1 MKINIE
7 EAKEEFIKYT
17 ENFNTKDKNVKRK
30 QQHSIRVMK
39 IAEQIATNLKLSEE
53 QIQLATLIG
62 LLHDIGRFKQYTD
75 IGLGNNL
82 EGFDHGDYGTKL
94 LFKGGLIRKFIETNK
109 YDEIIKKSIKNHN
122 KFSIEAGLT
131 QEELLFAKLIRDA
144 DKIDIL
150 YESIDI
156 YYKNNEE
163 EVNKSV
169 LSEKIYNEF
178 TKKATIKKEKNVRL
192 KFIDDITC
200 VIAFIYDINYKTSFE
215 IIKEKDYI
223 NKIIDRYNFKDQS
236 TKIKVDEIKKIAN
249 EYIKEKIMEEK

>member
-1 MKINIE
+1 MITMKINIE

-94 LFKGGLIRKFIETNK
+94 LFKEGLIRKFIETNK
-109 YDEIIKKSIKNHN
+109 YISSEIFFLIFHCFLRKDMQQTIKNFHRR
-122 KFSIEAGLT
+122 T
-131 QEELLFAKLIRDA
+131 HDA
-144 DKIDIL
+144 RPRKPL
-150 YESIDI
+150 ERCTAQ
-156 YYKNNEE
+156 
-163 EVNKSV
+163 V
-169 LSEKIYNEF
+169 
-178 TKKATIKKEKNVRL
+178 
-192 KFIDDITC
+192 
-200 VIAFIYDINYKTSFE
+200 
-215 IIKEKDYI
+215 
-223 NKIIDRYNFKDQS
+223 
-236 TKIKVDEIKKIAN
+236 
-249 EYIKEKIMEEK
+249 

>member
-94 LFKGGLIRKFIETNK
+94 LFKEGLIRKCIETNK

-144 DKIDIL
+144 DKIDII
-150 YESIDI
+150 YE
-156 YYKNNEE
+156 
-163 EVNKSV
+163 
-169 LSEKIYNEF
+169 SEKIFYKGQEKIINKSILADKIYNQFMSEN
-178 TKKATIKKEKNVRL
+178 IVIKEKNVIL
-192 KFIDDITC
+192 KYIDDITC
-200 VIAFIYDINYKTSFE
+200 VLALIFDINYTTSFQ
-215 IIKEKDYI
+215 ILKEKDYI
-223 NKIIDRYNFKDQS
+223 NNILDRYNFED
-236 TKIKVDEIKKIAN
+236 TKTRERVNEIRKLAN
-249 EYIKEKIMEEK
+249 EYVTDKAKEN

>member
-94 LFKGGLIRKFIETNK
+94 LFKEGLIRKFIETNK

-144 DKIDIL
+144 DKTDIFYL
-150 YESIDI
+150 LIIGEEKTIWETDNM
-156 YYKNNEE
+156 NNEIVTNE
-163 EVNKSV
+163 IYREFIENKH
-169 LSEKIYNEF
+169 
-178 TKKATIKKEKNVRL
+178 
-192 KFIDDITC
+192 
-200 VIAFIYDINYKTSFE
+200 INYKNIETSGDILVAHFA
-215 IIKEKDYI
+215 YI
-223 NKIIDRYNFKDQS
+223 YYLYFKPTLRIFKDKRYIDQLYNRFNF
-236 TKIKVDEIKKIAN
+236 TNKDTAEKFKVIHEKAKQ
-249 EYIKEKIMEEK
+249 YIEEKG